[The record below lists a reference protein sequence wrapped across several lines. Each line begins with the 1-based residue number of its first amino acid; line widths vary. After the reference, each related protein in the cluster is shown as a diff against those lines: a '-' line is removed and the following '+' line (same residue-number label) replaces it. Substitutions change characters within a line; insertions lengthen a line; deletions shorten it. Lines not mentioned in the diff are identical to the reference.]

1 MRALRC
7 HDPHNRRAT
16 IPGRQ
21 NISNRRRLSQN
32 ATTRRAGMRALRCY
46 EPHNRR
52 ATIPGRQNIAYGK
65 RPSQSATTRRAGMR
79 ALRCHD
85 PHNRRATIPGRQNI
99 SNRKRPSQNAN
110 TWRAGMRALRC
121 YGAHG
126 GVDEC
131 FLRPTYSTHHKSK
144 TGSDPRTRRRC
155 VRRLARICSLWSM
168 ERGTLQ
174 ARVSK
179 GDPRCR

>member
-1 MRALRC
+1 MRALRCYESRNRRATIPGRQNIANRRRLSQNANTRRAGMPARRC

-32 ATTRRAGMRALRCY
+32 A
-46 EPHNRR
+46 
-52 ATIPGRQNIAYGK
+52 
-65 RPSQSATTRRAGMR
+65 
-79 ALRCHD
+79 
-85 PHNRRATIPGRQNI
+85 
-99 SNRKRPSQNAN
+99 N

-121 YGAHG
+121 HGAHG
-126 GVDEC
+126 GMDEYSSA
-131 FLRPTYSTHHKSK
+131 PTYSTHHKNK
-144 TGSDPRTRRRC
+144 TDSDPHTRRRC
-155 VRRLARICSLWSM
+155 VRPLARTCSLWSM
-168 ERGTLQ
+168 ERGTPQ